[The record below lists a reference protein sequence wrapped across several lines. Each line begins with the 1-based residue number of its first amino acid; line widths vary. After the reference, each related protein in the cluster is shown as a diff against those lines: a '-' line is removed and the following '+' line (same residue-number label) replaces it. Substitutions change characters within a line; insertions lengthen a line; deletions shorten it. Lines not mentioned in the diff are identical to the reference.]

1 MKLENKKSSCPRTS
15 LFILFFFHLHTWNY
29 QKLECLF
36 KTEAF
41 NYMSNN
47 LINSL
52 FIKSVTGRRWCQ
64 NCLIPKLE
72 FYIRCDPASGCFV
85 LHTHKRRGCDVWPFY
100 SSSDPW
106 GGGVE
111 GFSIQTRPSDC
122 WCPPSNV
129 RQGWMVT
136 PSNTPHCHKQCRER
150 PLHNLLIYRLLW
162 WRGGSRVLWV
172 CSLDLIYL
180 GKCRK
185 AHIKSNVTLHSEG
198 QL

>member
-15 LFILFFFHLHTWNY
+15 LFILFFFHLRTWNY

-36 KTEAF
+36 NTEAF
-41 NYMSNN
+41 NYISNN

-52 FIKSVTGRRWCQ
+52 FIKSVTDRRWCQ
-64 NCLIPKLE
+64 NCLILKLE
-72 FYIRCDPASGCFV
+72 FYITLHQDILLYTHTNAGCVMCDPF
-85 LHTHKRRGCDVWPFY
+85 THRLTP
-100 SSSDPW
+100 
-106 GGGVE
+106 GGLE

-129 RQGWMVT
+129 RQGWRAT
-136 PSNTPHCHKQCRER
+136 PSNTPHRHKQCREL

-162 WRGGSRVLWV
+162 WRRGSRVLCV

-180 GKCRK
+180 GKWSK
-185 AHIKSNVTLHSEG
+185 AHIKSSVSLHSGG